1 MIWTRILFAIGALL
15 IGALGIVPLFSIG
28 EGTGSGILA
37 YAADTLIFGLVAY
50 GLSWVDR
57 GVPPLYAVM
66 VCLPVLLL
74 SMGGAGSGEA
84 FLALLMTA
92 ICAGA
97 AYLASGMNPAAS
109 E

>member
-1 MIWTRILFAIGALL
+1 MIWKRILFALGALFIGAF
-15 IGALGIVPLFSIG
+15 GILPLFGIG

-37 YAADTLIFGLVAY
+37 YAVDTLIFGLVAY
-50 GLSWVDR
+50 GLSRVDP

-74 SMGGAGSGEA
+74 SLGGAGSGEA
-84 FLALLMTA
+84 FLSLLMTA
-92 ICAGA
+92 ICVGV
-97 AYLASGMNPAAS
+97 AYLASGSKAVTP